1 MKTYTIELNEKQA
14 TLLSSACELIARLGI
29 NQMKEVFRHLPIDY
43 DNIDYTAYYD
53 DQFAIESIIKK
64 YIKKAPF
71 DGHLKEKADIAWD
84 LYQVIRNQLSWEW
97 AIERGIVSSK
107 DDERNWKEMSG
118 VSYDEPMKISKEPL
132 AKITVNK

>member
-14 TLLSSACELIARLGI
+14 ALLSSACELIAGLGI
-29 NQMKEVFRHLPIDY
+29 NQMREVFRHLPIDY
-43 DNIDYTAYYD
+43 NNIDYTAYYD

-64 YIKKAPF
+64 YIKKTPF
-71 DGHLKEKADIAWD
+71 DGHLKEESDIAWD
-84 LYQVIRNQLSWEW
+84 LHQVIRNELSWEW

-107 DDERNWKEMSG
+107 GDERNWKEMIG
-118 VSYDEPMKISKEPL
+118 VSYDEPLKTSKEPL